1 MKKYFFLVS
10 LLFLLF
16 TLHANN
22 STEAIY
28 QQYFPEIQELNS
40 KNPIFK
46 QYSQDVENSYKNIAQ
61 NKETSLIFYK
71 YFTKEEDTLLS
82 ISSRCNI
89 SYDSIATINKI
100 PSLHHDISNKY
111 IYLPTVPGI
120 FISKDPKTT
129 IEKLLTTR
137 NFENSQIP
145 CYNLNGEVFY
155 FVANEKFTST
165 ERLFFL
171 NDKMQSPLPQG
182 ILSSKYGLR
191 KSPITG
197 KDLFHNGI
205 DLAADLGT
213 PVLACLSGT
222 IFECGYSEV
231 YGNYVVILHDNNIKS
246 FYAHLEKFTKEK
258 NSYVSTGEII
268 GYVGITGL
276 TTGPHLHFEVYV
288 SGQTKDPWLL
298 IN

>member
-1 MKKYFFLVS
+1 MKKIVLLVYLIY
-10 LLFLLF
+10 LLSPLYS
-16 TLHANN
+16 N
-22 STEAIY
+22 STLETLN

-61 NKETSLIFYK
+61 NKDTYLMFYK
-71 YFTKEEDTLLS
+71 YFTKEGDTLLS

-89 SYDSIATINKI
+89 PYESIATINRI
-100 PSLHHDISNKY
+100 PSLHYDISDKY

-120 FISKDPKTT
+120 FITKSSTT
-129 IEKLLTTR
+129 MIEKLLNLR
-137 NFENSQIP
+137 NFEKSQIP
-145 CYNLNGEVFY
+145 CYNLNDDFFY

-191 KSPITG
+191 KSPISG